1 MTSLSG
7 EMATA
12 VLVELVQWKVQLL
25 EGAMDV
31 FLTRAETR
39 ESRP

>member
-12 VLVELVQWKVQLL
+12 VLVELVQWQLL